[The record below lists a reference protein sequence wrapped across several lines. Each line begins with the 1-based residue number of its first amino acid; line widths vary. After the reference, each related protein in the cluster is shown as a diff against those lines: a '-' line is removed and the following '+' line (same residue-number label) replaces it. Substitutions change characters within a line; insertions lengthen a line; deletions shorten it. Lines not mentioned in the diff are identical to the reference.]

1 MGYVCV
7 DVGYTKNVL
16 TRFDM
21 MLKNYVLTVLF

>member
-7 DVGYTKNVL
+7 DVGYTKNAL
-16 TRFDM
+16 TRFD